1 MGSAPCGDRSHQDSH
16 QSLSEEDPSLGV
28 GFFGLNSGCF
38 SINHL
43 IISGPAGGFSEVEPL
58 SGFGTGLGSGFG
70 FTCGVP
76 GA

>member
-1 MGSAPCGDRSHQDSH
+1 
-16 QSLSEEDPSLGV
+16 
-28 GFFGLNSGCF
+28 
-38 SINHL
+38 L